1 MTDADLDNIKEIQRI
16 LKYIDKGK
24 LDQTAWSNALK
35 LNESLI
41 KLLAEHKEYLNH
53 MKHHH

>member
-1 MTDADLDNIKEIQRI
+1 MTDSDLDNIREMQRI
-16 LKYIDKGK
+16 HKYIDKGK
-24 LDQTAWSNALK
+24 LDQTAWLNDLE

-53 MKHHH
+53 M